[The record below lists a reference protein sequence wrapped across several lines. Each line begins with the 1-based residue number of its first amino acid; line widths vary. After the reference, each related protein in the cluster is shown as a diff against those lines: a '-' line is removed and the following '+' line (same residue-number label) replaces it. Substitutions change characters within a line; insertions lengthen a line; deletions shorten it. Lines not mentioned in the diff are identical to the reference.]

1 MITRL
6 LLLLAMAAGVAA
18 TSYWAYD
25 EQPARAPVRADS
37 GPRPVEATLR
47 TVRITEHDAD
57 GRPARRLEAAHLLQ
71 YADSDEAI
79 LWQPRLTLLD
89 RGPAWRLDA
98 PHGRWRRETGAE
110 VVLLQ
115 EAVRIRREAEP
126 GGRALAVDT
135 RDLAVFPGRE
145 EAWSAHRS
153 VIRDGAGRLV
163 GTGLHLDWPAERVRL
178 LADVHGGYRV
188 R

>member
-1 MITRL
+1 MIPRL
-6 LLLLAMAAGVAA
+6 LLLLALVGGVAA
-18 TSYWAYD
+18 TGYWAYRG
-25 EQPARAPVRADS
+25 PAPEPTRADG
-37 GPRPVEATLR
+37 GPRAVEATLR
-47 TVRITEHDAD
+47 TVTITDHDAD
-57 GRPARRLEAAHLLQ
+57 GRPVRRLEAERLLQ

-79 LWQPRLTLLD
+79 LWQPRLTLID
-89 RGPAWRLDA
+89 RGPHWRLDA
-98 PHGRWRRETGAE
+98 PFGRWRRDAGAE

-126 GGRALAVDT
+126 EGRALAVDT
-135 RDLAVFPGRE
+135 RDLAVYPDTE

>member
-1 MITRL
+1 MTPRL
-6 LLLLAMAAGVAA
+6 LLLLALAAGVAA
-18 TSYWAYD
+18 SGYWAYRTPSP
-25 EQPARAPVRADS
+25 EPRIAEG
-37 GPRPVEATLR
+37 GPRAVEASLR
-47 TVRITEHDAD
+47 TVTITDHDLD

-79 LWQPRLTLLD
+79 LWQPRLTLID

-98 PHGRWRRETGAE
+98 PYGRWQRDSAAE
-110 VVLLQ
+110 VILLQ
-115 EAVRIRREAEP
+115 EAVRLRREAGP
-126 GGRALAVDT
+126 DGRALAVDT
-135 RDLAVFPGRE
+135 RDLAVLPGSE

-153 VIRDGAGRLV
+153 VIRDGGGRLV